1 MTAAQRDTYTAKI
14 KHQLDA
20 LNDDIDSLERK
31 GHEANQAAHA
41 RYAADLAK
49 VREESAKASAKL
61 AELKASGE
69 SSWDAMVAEMEKIR
83 DAFSHSYK
91 DFKAQVKAPT
101 AS

>member
-1 MTAAQRDTYTAKI
+1 MTAAQRDSCTAKM
-14 KHQLDA
+14 KHQLDE
-20 LNDDIDSLERK
+20 LNNDI
-31 GHEANQAAHA
+31 
-41 RYAADLAK
+41 
-49 VREESAKASAKL
+49 
-61 AELKASGE
+61 ELNASGE